1 MTTRRAWLALIVLCG
16 LSARSGGNGEAVN
29 ATEKLLTAAAS
40 GDTAGVQAALAAG
53 ADVEARDARRRTPLL
68 LAVTGDHVEAAR
80 LLVTAGGDVNAL
92 DDQHD
97 TPWLVTGV
105 TGSVA
110 MVEVLLPGKPDF
122 GIVNRYGGITII
134 PASERGHVAYVRRM
148 VELGMNVNHVNNL
161 GWTALLECVI
171 LGDGSAPHQQIAR
184 ILLDGGA
191 DKALADRSGVTAL
204 EHARSRGQTEIVAI
218 LSAATK

>member
-1 MTTRRAWLALIVLCG
+1 
-16 LSARSGGNGEAVN
+16 VN
-29 ATEKLLTAAAS
+29 VREKLLAAAAG
-40 GDTAGVQAALAAG
+40 GDAAGVQEALAAG
-53 ADVEARDARRRTPLL
+53 ADTETRDARQRTPLL
-68 LAVTGDHVEAAR
+68 LAVTGDHLEAAR
-80 LLVTAGGDVNAL
+80 LLVAAGADANAL

-110 MVEVLLPGKPDF
+110 MVEVLLPAKPDF

-171 LGDGSAPHQQIAR
+171 LGDGTAPYQEIAR
-184 ILLDGGA
+184 ILVDGGA
-191 DKALADRSGVTAL
+191 DVRIADKSGVTAV

-218 LSAATK
+218 LSRAAPQ